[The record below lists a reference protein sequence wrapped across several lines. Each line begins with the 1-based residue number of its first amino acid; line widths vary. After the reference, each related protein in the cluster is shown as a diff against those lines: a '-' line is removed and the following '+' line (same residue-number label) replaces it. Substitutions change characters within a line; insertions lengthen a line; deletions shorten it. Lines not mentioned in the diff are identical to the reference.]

1 MQRILVNG
9 VEESALSTFNHW
21 GELLEHLD
29 RRAAGDG
36 TVLTAVRFDG
46 VDQPSFR
53 DPASASRPLT
63 SLVVI
68 EAEAMSP
75 ADLFDDSVRD
85 AIGAAGALAA
95 AAERVGEAFRGFD
108 VARANKDL
116 QDLAQGIGTLVS
128 VAQAL
133 SQASGVALEKVG
145 HDGRTACD
153 MVETLGCQTD
163 ELIKAQESGDW
174 ITVADIIEYDL
185 APQLQGWPHVFE
197 SLRQSLRS

>member
-9 VEESALSTFNHW
+9 IEESAASTFRNW

-29 RRAAGDG
+29 RFAAGDG
-36 TVLTAVRFDG
+36 KVLTAVRFDG

-53 DPASASRPLT
+53 DPVSAARPLN
-63 SLVVI
+63 SLLVV
-68 EAEAMSP
+68 EAESMSP
-75 ADLFDDSVRD
+75 ADLFDDSLRE
-85 AIGAAGALAA
+85 AIGAAVALAA
-95 AAERVGEAFRGFD
+95 AAERIGEAFRGFD
-108 VARANKDL
+108 VARANQDL
-116 QDLAQGIGTLVS
+116 QELAQGIGTLVS
-128 VAQAL
+128 IAQAL

-145 HDGRTACD
+145 YEGRTACD
-153 MVETLGCQTD
+153 MVETLGCHTD
-163 ELIKAQESGDW
+163 ELIKARESGDW